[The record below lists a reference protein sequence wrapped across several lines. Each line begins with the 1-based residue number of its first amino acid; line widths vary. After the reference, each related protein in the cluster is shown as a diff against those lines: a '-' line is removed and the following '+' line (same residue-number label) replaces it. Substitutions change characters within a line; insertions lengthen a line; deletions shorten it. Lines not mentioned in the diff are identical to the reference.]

1 LHLIF
6 IALFA
11 PALFWIL
18 FFRYKDRYKPEPIRN
33 LGISFLTGILG
44 GFLCLNF
51 LNLLNSWGI
60 SSDISALVGTSGI
73 KLLVYLIFITG
84 IIEEAFKLIP
94 FIILL
99 KYFKDFD
106 EKIDSVVYASI
117 IALGFACYEN
127 FLYMKYLSGYELFAR
142 GFASPLTHSVF
153 ASIWGYWIYIY
164 YIQEKKRIMIP
175 VLAFLAAAVF
185 HGVYDF
191 FSFSPSLRIL
201 SALIILFIW
210 IWRIRLLE
218 RLHTDAVES
227 DKKR

>member
-1 LHLIF
+1 MHLIF

-11 PALFWIL
+11 PSLFWIL
-18 FFRYKDRYKPEPIRN
+18 FFRYKDRYKPEPILN
-33 LGISFLTGILG
+33 LGISFLAGILG

-51 LNLLNSWGI
+51 LTLLNSWGI
-60 SSDISALVGTSGI
+60 SSDISALTGTSGI
-73 KLLVYLIFITG
+73 KLLIYLIFVTG

-94 FIILL
+94 FIFLL

-117 IALGFACYEN
+117 IALGFAFYEN
-127 FLYMKYLSGYELFAR
+127 ILYMKYLSGFELFAR
-142 GFASPLTHSVF
+142 GFSSPLTHSVF

-164 YIQEKKRIMIP
+164 YIQKKNQIMIP
-175 VLAFLAAAVF
+175 VLSFLAAAVF

-218 RLHTDAVES
+218 RLHMKALEGNE
-227 DKKR
+227 